1 MKAKIFLFITILSAL
16 ISFNACNLDG
26 EANYT
31 PEILFVK
38 LPFNQ
43 HGDTLKA
50 FITDTG
56 AFKLDTI
63 TVGDTISVYLYL
75 TAYQNNLQTFYLK
88 QSADSCTRIEY
99 ASKSSMDSIF
109 TSNSNYTNGQFYFK
123 SDISALYFPF
133 KYVALKQSNEASLT
147 FSVVSDAVF
156 ENGMAS
162 NSSTFTLKTPI
173 RDSVKVAVKK

>member
-1 MKAKIFLFITILSAL
+1 MKANIFLFITVLFAL

-31 PEILFVK
+31 PEIFFVK
-38 LPFNQ
+38 LPTNQ

-50 FITDTG
+50 FINDAG

-63 TVGDTISVYLYL
+63 SVGDTISIFLYL
-75 TAYQNNLQTFYLK
+75 TAYQNNLQSFYLK

-109 TSNSNYTNGQFYFK
+109 KANSNYNNGVFLFNSQTTG
-123 SDISALYFPF
+123 LYFPF
-133 KYVALKQSNEASLT
+133 KYIALKQSNEASLT

-156 ENGMAS
+156 DNVQGS
-162 NSSTFTLKTPI
+162 NAATLVLKTPI
-173 RDSVKVAVKK
+173 RAAKKN